1 MSTITFTFTYSL
13 FSSSLWRPG
22 KIVKSIQKWLLEQ
35 SSPKWPVNFPAQKEP
50 VKCLTKRGF
59 HGLGLLGQ
67 DGLEIAAKKEH
78 YPLSIGSTPPQPRMP
93 LYISRVCD
101 SYKILKKP
109 FICHH
114 ELASWGPGGKGRS
127 QLYIPR
133 YLVVVPLWVDPHL
146 FIAKAVAEQRPRPTF
161 WPCYWQNL
169 GWERMGPGASSCET
183 GRPPV
188 AGWFLLQSF
197 LVGFVGNT

>member
-50 VKCLTKRGF
+50 VKCLTKRVFMASASWAISRRARDRG
-59 HGLGLLGQ
+59 
-67 DGLEIAAKKEH
+67 KKRT
-78 YPLSIGSTPPQPRMP
+78 LSTIHRIYPPQARMP

-101 SYKILKKP
+101 SYKILKKTLHLP
-109 FICHH
+109 PRIGI
-114 ELASWGPGGKGRS
+114 LGPGGGKVS

-133 YLVVVPLWVDPHL
+133 YLVVVPNGLIL
-146 FIAKAVAEQRPRPTF
+146 IF
-161 WPCYWQNL
+161 
-169 GWERMGPGASSCET
+169 SS
-183 GRPPV
+183 RKP
-188 AGWFLLQSF
+188 
-197 LVGFVGNT
+197 